1 MSAPILSPNG
11 VAIWVDVPREC
22 RCKRMANLF
31 INRRGVTGCS
41 QCINEKEE
49 AK

>member
-41 QCINEKEE
+41 QCIEE
-49 AK
+49 ETK

>member
-1 MSAPILSPNG
+1 
-11 VAIWVDVPREC
+11 
-22 RCKRMANLF
+22 MANLF
-31 INRRGVTGCS
+31 INRGGVTGCS